1 MVSWTPFSAST
12 VNEDSLVSMLKIIPS
27 TFAIEGASEATKS
40 SFPSVSSTESPTWS
54 TAEPAMV
61 SSASTFTSSRLKVFV
76 LPSINWTVTSPE
88 TESTFYRIPVTSA
101 ASAFCGFALGRL
113 VPCKSVLCRS
123 AQPTAA
129 ATVIRPISIP
139 AIFVSGKKCIRLRF
153 ITSYPSGWIFSYLL
167 PCGAFSA
174 LFPGVDANSW
184 ELAVNYRI
192 AF

>member
-1 MVSWTPFSAST
+1 M
-12 VNEDSLVSMLKIIPS
+12 
-27 TFAIEGASEATKS
+27 
-40 SFPSVSSTESPTWS
+40 
-54 TAEPAMV
+54 
-61 SSASTFTSSRLKVFV
+61 

-101 ASAFCGFALGRL
+101 ASGFCGFALGRL

-153 ITSYPSGWIFSYLL
+153 ITSYPGGWIFSYLL

-174 LFPGVDANSW
+174 LFPGVDANSC
-184 ELAVNYRI
+184 ELPDSFLNGRFAPGLHAILFVTFQLSKRDSQSSELGHFSLI
-192 AF
+192 TAR